1 MSDIKIA
8 IIILFLRETAKCVER
23 KKKRSTKQYLSSGK
37 KKKLYKTKIFLWR
50 LQFKCI
56 NMSYY
61 FLHLSNEIISWWYR
75 LLLSFQFYQI
85 FAHTV
90 TDWIYLMISM
100 NLKYNRLW
108 GFSPVFHQH
117 PITITK
123 YQKVQTFLFWGMNDL
138 QYRSLT
144 EEVVITFSNP
154 IKSFKNT

>member
-1 MSDIKIA
+1 M
-8 IIILFLRETAKCVER
+8 CG
-23 KKKRSTKQYLSSGK
+23 KKKKKVYKTIFVQWKE

-100 NLKYNRLW
+100 NLKYNRFW
-108 GFSPVFHQH
+108 GFFPVFHQH

-138 QYRSLT
+138 WYRSLT
-144 EEVVITFSNP
+144 EKVIITFSNP
-154 IKSFKNT
+154 IKCFKNT